1 MTDWTPEELT
11 TIAAEDELR
20 LTSRRRDGSLR
31 NPVTIWA
38 VRHGDDVYVRSV
50 YGDSSAWYRGTQVAH
65 EGRVE
70 SGGVSKEVS
79 FEPGVP
85 ELNDTLD
92 TAYRTKYR
100 RYATSIVESCTTP
113 AARSTTIR
121 LVPQ

>member
-1 MTDWTPEELT
+1 MSAWTPEELT
-11 TIAAEDELR
+11 TIAADDELR
-20 LTSRRRDGSLR
+20 LSSQRRDGSMR

-38 VRHGDDVYVRSV
+38 VRHGDDIYVRSV
-50 YGDSSAWYRGTQVAH
+50 YGPSAAWYRGTQVAH

-70 SGGVSKEVS
+70 SGGAGKDVS
-79 FEPGVP
+79 FEPGDP

-92 TAYRTKYR
+92 AAYRTKYR

-121 LVPQ
+121 LVPR